1 MTGDAARRFLS
12 GRDDAT
18 DPPSARDRLRDEARL
33 DFLWWL
39 REGEGL
45 RDFRLLL
52 DEGEWCVLLRRFGLS
67 EPRVSNNSRPRF
79 LSRTSSL
86 ESLMGDLECLRLR
99 SRLRS
104 RSLSLSLGLSSR

>member
-18 DPPSARDRLRDEARL
+18 DPPSARDRLRE
-33 DFLWWL
+33 
-39 REGEGL
+39 EEGL